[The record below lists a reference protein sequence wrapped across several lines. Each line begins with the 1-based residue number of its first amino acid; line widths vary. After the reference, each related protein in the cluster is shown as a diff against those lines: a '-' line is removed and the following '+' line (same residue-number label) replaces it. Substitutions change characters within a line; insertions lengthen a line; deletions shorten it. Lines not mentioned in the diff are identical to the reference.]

1 MRSARAEGTGS
12 GASPAPVSGSPRWR
26 LVGLVTA
33 LAVLFVDQ
41 ASKAWILYGLNLPA
55 RGTMDVMPCLSFTM
69 VWNHAVTFG
78 MFGGHGRWLFI
89 AISLLAVLGLLVVL
103 LRSRRWLVSLACGG
117 IIGGAIGNVIDR
129 LHYGAVV
136 DFLHFHV
143 GGWSWYV
150 FNIADSGIV
159 CGVGL
164 WLLDSFL
171 AERRSRNG

>member
-1 MRSARAEGTGS
+1 MKQTGTGS
-12 GASPAPVSGSPRWR
+12 TEGGVSPSAVPSSPRWR
-26 LVGLVTA
+26 LVGLITA
-33 LAVLFVDQ
+33 LVVLVVDQ
-41 ASKAWILYGLNLPA
+41 ASKAWILYWLNLPA
-55 RGTMDVMPCLSFTM
+55 RGSVAVLPGLNFTM

-89 AISLLAVLGLLVVL
+89 IISTLAVLGLLVVL
-103 LRSRRWLVSLACGG
+103 LRSRRRLVSLACGG

-129 LHYGAVV
+129 LQYKAVV
-136 DFLHFHV
+136 DFLHLHV

-150 FNIADSGIV
+150 FNIADSAIV

-171 AERRSRNG
+171 VERRSQHG